1 MRRTRSALCLRLVGA
16 VGICRSLQILIVVV
30 VANIKA
36 LLIKKEL
43 LGPWEVDLTLLGPQ
57 G

>member
-36 LLIKKEL
+36 LLIKKGL